1 MSPVP
6 TRAIRLSL
14 AVLAALALLGGC
26 QRAGNPIAAAI
37 GHAARGAGD
46 AGPAAAG
53 DRDSLPLPP
62 GFPDDVFLPAGYR
75 VNSVMSLPQASVLSL
90 SVPGDVD
97 ALLAA
102 AEAAMREDG
111 WTRTLSARHSA
122 DTAMLAFE
130 KPGTAGTRN
139 ATLSFSRNVGDERVI
154 LGVQL
159 RELRRQ

>member
-1 MSPVP
+1 
-6 TRAIRLSL
+6 
-14 AVLAALALLGGC
+14 
-26 QRAGNPIAAAI
+26 
-37 GHAARGAGD
+37 
-46 AGPAAAG
+46 
-53 DRDSLPLPP
+53 
-62 GFPDDVFLPAGYR
+62 
-75 VNSVMSLPQASVLSL
+75 MSLPQASVLSL